1 MASTILVNSIK
12 SQSGTDVNVPTGFK
26 LKVADVGELYIGG
39 VAITTGAQ
47 TVLSKSATYQILAAD
62 FTGKSSLIVLV
73 DVSSGTDTAVVITLP
88 AAADFGTC
96 AIHVI
101 STVAH
106 GSGNSI
112 VIKLGATELYTLYK
126 IGDHCEFVSDAT
138 NVFRTGNEWV
148 SVEGFVFNNAN
159 EGVAA
164 NGTENIIKTAT
175 HTVREDIGGWW
186 NSTNLCAE
194 VPWSC
199 RILIECFIWTQSHAE
214 QYLAPSIRRYYNSRG
229 SNEWIFRP
237 DNKSAAPTAGWGPSF
252 LYDLTTGD
260 EIEYNCFNEHASTA
274 CTMSGGANG
283 WYQGS
288 YAKWTVMR
296 RF

>member
-1 MASTILVNSIK
+1 MAATLTLDTITS
-12 SQSGTDVNVPTGFK
+12 SGSEIEIPTGK
-26 LKVADVGELYIGG
+26 TLVIADAGALKINN

-47 TVLSKSATYQILAAD
+47 GVLSKTASYTILAAD

-73 DVSSGTDTAVVITLP
+73 NASAGTSTEAVITLP
-88 AAADFGTC
+88 AASAFGTC
-96 AIHVI
+96 AIHVV
-101 STVAH
+101 STHAH
-106 GSGNSI
+106 GSGNKI
-112 VIKLGATELYTLYK
+112 TIKNSSAVEQYTLYK

-138 NVFRTGNEWV
+138 NIFRTGNEWV
-148 SVEGFVFNNAN
+148 SVEGFVFNNTN
-159 EGVAA
+159 ESVAA
-164 NGTENIIKTAT
+164 GGTENIIKTAT
-175 HTVREDIGGWW
+175 HTVREDLGGWW
-186 NSTNLCAE
+186 NSTNLCAD

-199 RILIECFIWTQSHAE
+199 RLLIECFIWTQSHAE
-214 QYLAPSIRRYYNSRG
+214 QYLAPSIKRYFSSRG

-260 EIEYNCFNEHASTA
+260 EIEYNAFNEHVSTA